1 MEPNRMAEHAKAAR
15 EAVKDLEEP
24 LKSEAFKIIL
34 QQLITGGGQATPAAA
49 NPRTTQRKAAEP
61 RRKKSSAGKKE
72 KPASGPSTLNLG
84 VEEIKTLKAYCEG
97 FDLNGTEQVAF
108 VLANFAREHT
118 KLESVSAADVAYLH
132 RLLISQKVRVVAAN
146 KVSDWTRA
154 LSWLTAPS
162 RRKEWLTKTGN
173 GYTVSNSGLL
183 RWNELQ
189 DEREKVGKQKE

>member
-1 MEPNRMAEHAKAAR
+1 MEPNRMAEHAKTAR
-15 EAVKDLEEP
+15 DAVAELEEP
-24 LKSEAFKIIL
+24 FKSEAFKIIL
-34 QQLITGGGQATPAAA
+34 QQLVSGGHVAPPVAS
-49 NPRTTQRKAAEP
+49 QRKAQPKAAASL
-61 RRKKSSAGKKE
+61 RKKGAGGKKE
-72 KPASGPSTLNLG
+72 RAAAGPSALNLG
-84 VEEIKTLKAYCEG
+84 VEDIKALKAYSEG

-118 KLESVSAADVAYLH
+118 ELESVAAADIAYLH
-132 RLLISQKVRVVAAN
+132 RLLISQKVKVVAAN

-173 GYTVSNSGLL
+173 GYSVSNSGLL

-189 DEREKVGKQKE
+189 EEREKA